1 MTRIGPEINVPS
13 IRNKTESICFRL
25 FLDRYVSPTTTGRID
40 INRKKSYLNNGPNVA
55 RPMKNFD
62 ESILT
67 TSGQIV
73 SPENITKTDI
83 PTITIYEIKSANLV
97 LRDICVLA
105 VKNNVITK

>member
-13 IRNKTESICFRL
+13 IRNKIESICFRL

-67 TSGQIV
+67 TSG
-73 SPENITKTDI
+73 
-83 PTITIYEIKSANLV
+83 
-97 LRDICVLA
+97 
-105 VKNNVITK
+105 